1 MPPRATARAA
11 LAALALAAIV
21 SAPSASAAPPAAA
34 KGDDTPAAR
43 EQARLCERLDGKD
56 ALAACR
62 QALALGIALPRRA
75 AVRQLLARRLAA
87 LERWED
93 LAELLRESVRLD
105 PADPEV
111 WARLGAVLLYGL
123 ERPVEAVAALDQ
135 AARLAPDAAPPR
147 VDLAVALASAGR
159 LGESAAA
166 FDAAEALDPAVLDSR
181 PAARA
186 VRDAARAGRRWP
198 Q

>member
-1 MPPRATARAA
+1 MSPRAAARFALAA
-11 LAALALAAIV
+11 LAALAAAPV
-21 SAPSASAAPPAAA
+21 VAAPPAAA
-34 KGDDTPAAR
+34 PRTDTPAAR
-43 EQARLCERLDGKD
+43 EQARLCERLDGEE

-62 QALALGIALPRRA
+62 QALDLGIAEPRRA

-87 LERWED
+87 LGRWED
-93 LAELLRESVRLD
+93 LAVFLREAVRLD
-105 PADPEV
+105 PANPDV

-135 AARLAPDAAPPR
+135 ATRLAPTAAAPR
-147 VDLAVALASAGR
+147 LDLAVALASAGR
-159 LGESAAA
+159 LGESVAA
-166 FDAAEALDPAVLDSR
+166 FDAAAAIDPSVFDSR